1 MSNLKGILRGG
12 YYNYLYF
19 KKLNKLNIN
28 RNQIII
34 LATIAKSG
42 THYFKFLLSNYI
54 NLMSDRDAKPM
65 TPNEVNN
72 FFPNIWHKCYSSN
85 SQSIQS
91 PSKKPMKFIGY
102 FDMPRTHVAYDSRMN
117 GSKIL
122 HLYRNPL
129 DYCVSMY
136 FYKYVNNPK
145 FKNKLKSPYEVFE
158 KEFEKYIFPYISY
171 RKQSFSKNNYI
182 LRISYEDFIIKT
194 EIIFKIILNWL
205 GVEVDIELLE
215 KAIFSS
221 SKATLKRMEK
231 KEPIHTNRKN
241 LKGSFLRSG
250 KIGEWKNYFSDE
262 QLNNIKKKLL
272 EFNISLDE
280 FIIS

>member
-85 SQSIQS
+85 SQIIQS
-91 PSKKPMKFIGY
+91 PSK
-102 FDMPRTHVAYDSRMN
+102 
-117 GSKIL
+117 
-122 HLYRNPL
+122 
-129 DYCVSMY
+129 
-136 FYKYVNNPK
+136 
-145 FKNKLKSPYEVFE
+145 
-158 KEFEKYIFPYISY
+158 
-171 RKQSFSKNNYI
+171 
-182 LRISYEDFIIKT
+182 
-194 EIIFKIILNWL
+194 
-205 GVEVDIELLE
+205 
-215 KAIFSS
+215 
-221 SKATLKRMEK
+221 
-231 KEPIHTNRKN
+231 NR
-241 LKGSFLRSG
+241 
-250 KIGEWKNYFSDE
+250 
-262 QLNNIKKKLL
+262 
-272 EFNISLDE
+272 
-280 FIIS
+280 